1 MNTTRQKQTGFTIVE
16 LLIVIVVI
24 GILAAITVV
33 AFNGVQ
39 ERARKSKIDTDLSQI
54 QKAINAA
61 RINNDSALY
70 GVYSYGAPEWACTDK
85 VSGTD
90 LAALPKTTDQ
100 CWVRYNEFLNAVS
113 EKSGMNIR
121 NIVDPWGRPY
131 YVNPN
136 EDENQT
142 THTCLKDQIGMYKQ
156 PFDKSRVNVINI
168 PLYKASCA

>member
-85 VSGTD
+85 VS
-90 LAALPKTTDQ
+90 
-100 CWVRYNEFLNAVS
+100 EFLNAVS